1 MGGDTSTENFYAG
14 VPVFHGFANVVD
26 QERYQ
31 PLPDDWLIGIADVVD
46 STKAVQAKRYKTVNM
61 AGAAVIV
68 AITNALQH
76 REFPFV
82 FGGDGAS
89 FAVPPSAAEIARDA
103 LAATAAWVKE
113 ELDLTLRIGLV
124 PVAAARAQGIDV
136 RVARFAASDNVA
148 LAMFSGGGLVF
159 ADATV
164 KQGRFAVTAAPPGTR
179 PDLSGLS
186 CRFEEIPAV
195 RGIILSIL
203 VMPAATANADDVRRT
218 MEAVIRLTERNPD
231 ASGPIPQELPRLR
244 WPPQGLDLEARAQRR
259 AGEPINLRKAKL
271 LVWTLLGFFIM
282 RFNIKVG
289 RFSPKK
295 YAKELVENSDF
306 RKFDDTLRMV
316 IDCTPALADEIE
328 RTLTAAAANGT
339 VRFGL
344 HRQDKAMMTCFTPSP
359 IKSNHVHFIDGALG
373 GYTVAA
379 VALKGT
385 SS

>member
-1 MGGDTSTENFYAG
+1 MGANTLTENFYAR
-14 VPVFHGFANVVD
+14 VPVFRGFANVVD

-31 PLPDDWLIGIADVVD
+31 PLPDDWLIGIADVAD

-68 AITNALQH
+68 AVTNALRH
-76 REFPFV
+76 CEFPFV

-89 FAVPPSAAEIARDA
+89 FAVPPSSAETARGA
-103 LAATAAWVKE
+103 LAATATWVKE
-113 ELDLTLRIGLV
+113 ELGLTLRIGLV
-124 PVAAARAQGIDV
+124 PVAAVRAQGADV
-136 RVARFAASDNVA
+136 RVARFAASDNIS
-148 LAMFSGGGLVF
+148 LAMFSGGGLAW
-159 ADATV
+159 ADAAM
-164 KQGRFAVTAAPPGTR
+164 KAGRFAVPPAPPGTR
-179 PDLSGLS
+179 PDLNGLS

-195 RGIILSIL
+195 RGVILSVL
-203 VMPAATANADDVRRT
+203 VMPTAAARADDVRRT
-218 MEAVIRLTERNPD
+218 FEAVIRLTERNPD

-259 AGEPINLRKAKL
+259 AGESLILRKARI

-282 RFNIKVG
+282 RLNIKVG
-289 RFSPKK
+289 RFSPRK
-295 YAKELVENSDF
+295 YAREVVENSDF

-316 IDCTPALADEIE
+316 IDCTPALADEVE
-328 RTLTAAAANGT
+328 RALTQAAAAGI

-359 IKSNHVHFIDGALG
+359 VKSDHVHFIDGALG

-379 VALKGT
+379 TALKGGG
-385 SS
+385 